1 MSLNKN
7 LKTRRKQL
15 AILAA
20 VIVGGAAATSG
31 VIWYGQ
37 HQQEQ
42 KHPAPVATP
51 NMTGV
56 VTAAFNQQVND
67 AALAQQQ
74 AKTSALEDK
83 LATLT
88 QQFAQNKLTTEQ
100 QLAKKDEEIQR
111 LNDQLTKAP
120 GSNTTTGQ
128 QTPPA
133 GQNGTP
139 LPGPVAAGQA
149 RPPEYTVTPTG
160 APAATGVNMG
170 QGAGFY
176 PGGSGQRMTGGLSTT
191 KFSYESLKKKP
202 TKLPWIPSGSFSD
215 AILIEGADAN
225 ASVTGQQN
233 TQPVT
238 IRLLGNIQM
247 PNNKEYSA
255 DGCFVVGEIWGDISS
270 ERGVVR
276 TKTIS
281 CVLKNGKHVD
291 MEFDGHVSYQGKGG
305 VRGKPVI
312 RLKGEN
318 GRVTINP
325 EKVRAQ
331 QHLDYGWAVTGYGA
345 QGASSDYVIALE
357 GTKDGR
363 KALASRRAFYISASR
378 VKEHVQIY
386 TDGKADWVKAV
397 KTPERDIKTA
407 HDALAPETQRKQAKA
422 IWAMGQPV
430 NKTAIGRAWVRHQGM
445 QDASLTAKII
455 PATRRFPEPALAL
468 PVYDNNGRSAGLAL
482 VSLVASPE
490 GRMTQGETRMVMTER
505 ARGAVLQRSQSG
517 NTIVASDLTAALDA
531 VRNNPKDGVV
541 WQTGDEPPSAWLLKV
556 SGGTKQDVSPGIVST
571 LTDEQSV
578 QQLREQ
584 MLADLVRN
592 EEASRSRQPESL
604 LAEVP
609 QEEVIRLKPE
619 GINPR
624 KPEPLNPDADV
635 IARVRGEENT
645 DGREIKAAAGVRSE
659 LEGADK
665 ASGEQSRASRV
676 IADLANAERDMLRA
690 AENTER
696 GRTPEREE
704 QTLTRTIQKE
714 R

>member
-1 MSLNKN
+1 MGEKAIKVPVLDKITHTRHEFNKTESWEAGMVV
-7 LKTRRKQL
+7 KRGDRYQDVV
-15 AILAA
+15 A
-20 VIVGGAAATSG
+20 VDRNGST
-31 VIWYGQ
+31 
-37 HQQEQ
+37 
-42 KHPAPVATP
+42 
-51 NMTGV
+51 
-56 VTAAFNQQVND
+56 VTVR
-67 AALAQQQ
+67 
-74 AKTSALEDK
+74 
-83 LATLT
+83 
-88 QQFAQNKLTTEQ
+88 
-100 QLAKKDEEIQR
+100 DEEGKIALVSPKELITGDVQLFRRSEMEVRSGDLLKFTATDREQGQMANQR
-111 LNDQLTKAP
+111 
-120 GSNTTTGQ
+120 
-128 QTPPA
+128 
-133 GQNGTP
+133 
-139 LPGPVAAGQA
+139 
-149 RPPEYTVTPTG
+149 YTV
-160 APAATGVNMG
+160 
-170 QGAGFY
+170 
-176 PGGSGQRMTGGLSTT
+176 
-191 KFSYESLKKKP
+191 ESV
-202 TKLPWIPSGSFSD
+202 SE
-215 AILIEGADAN
+215 EGN
-225 ASVTGQQN
+225 
-233 TQPVT
+233 
-238 IRLLGNIQM
+238 
-247 PNNKEYSA
+247 
-255 DGCFVVGEIWGDISS
+255 
-270 ERGVVR
+270 
-276 TKTIS
+276 
-281 CVLKNGKHVD
+281 
-291 MEFDGHVSYQGKGG
+291 
-305 VRGKPVI
+305 I

-331 QHLDYGWAVTGYGA
+331 QNLDYGWAVTGYGA

-386 TDGKADWVKAV
+386 TDKKADWVKAV

-468 PVYDNNGRSAGLAL
+468 PVYDNNGRSAGLAM

-517 NTIVASDLTAALDA
+517 NTIVASDLAAALDA
-531 VRNNPKDGVV
+531 VRHHPKDGVV

-571 LTDEQSV
+571 LTDEQNV

-584 MLADLVRN
+584 MLADQIRN
-592 EEASRSRQPESL
+592 EDAGRNRQPESL
-604 LAEVP
+604 LPEIP

-619 GINPR
+619 DINPR
-624 KPEPLNPDADV
+624 KPEPLTPDADV

-645 DGREIKAAAGVRSE
+645 GGQEMKAAAGVRSE

-676 IADLANAERDMLRA
+676 IADLANAERDMLRV

-696 GRTPEREE
+696 GRMPEREE